1 MTLDTDAL
9 SDVLV
14 LSVREGF
21 WASSDAD
28 AFPRCI
34 YVLDSL
40 RRCHNLLGDIEL
52 TLRAWIAIWTKR
64 PQIVLFGA
72 ASAVVPWFIRLK
84 QIRLLGKVRFLV
96 LNQVSFSDD
105 LAYHVER
112 IIIYSR
118 SQISLHD
125 PRLHSRYSFIPLPAD
140 GCFNRSW
147 PASKPNTVFSGGG
160 EGRDYNS
167 LIEAVREL
175 PLRLDIVTFRPESF
189 YKADLPPNCRILGP
203 CPTDDF
209 LEAMAR
215 ASLVVIPLLPG
226 VHPHG
231 HTTIVQAQRLG
242 KVVVTTRNASVE
254 DYVTEGEDGFL
265 VEPGDVDGYRNA
277 IQRLLQDQVLLH
289 DMEKNVRAKMHLRT
303 YSNFQK
309 ELIRVCKQMMSGED

>member
-1 MTLDTDAL
+1 MSQLK
-9 SDVLV
+9 DVLV
-14 LSVREGF
+14 LSVRKGF
-21 WASSDAD
+21 WASADAE
-28 AFPRCI
+28 AFPRRL
-34 YVLDSL
+34 YVRGSL
-40 RRCHNLLGDIEL
+40 RRLHNLLGDIEL
-52 TLRAWIAIWTKR
+52 TLRALISIWTKR

-96 LNQVSFSDD
+96 LNQVSFSDV
-105 LAYHVER
+105 LAYDVER

-125 PRLHSRYSFIPLPAD
+125 PRLRMRYSFIPLPAD
-140 GCFNRSW
+140 GCFNQSW
-147 PASKPNTVFSGGG
+147 PASEPNMVFSGGG

-167 LIEAVREL
+167 LIEAVRGL
-175 PLRLDIVTFRPESF
+175 PLRLNIITYHPERLT
-189 YKADLPPNCRILGP
+189 KADLPPNCRISGP

-209 LEAMAR
+209 LAAMAR

-242 KVVVTTRNASVE
+242 KVVVTTQNASVE

-265 VEPGDVDGYRNA
+265 VEPGDVAGYSNA
-277 IQRLLQDQVLLH
+277 IHRLLQDQVLLH
-289 DMEKNVRAKMHLRT
+289 DMEKNVRAKMHLLT
-303 YSNFQK
+303 YSNFHK
-309 ELIRVCKQMMSGED
+309 ELIRVCKQMMSAEDYL

>member
-1 MTLDTDAL
+1 MSQLK
-9 SDVLV
+9 DVLV
-14 LSVREGF
+14 LSVRKGF
-21 WASSDAD
+21 WASSDAK

-34 YVLDSL
+34 YVFDGL
-40 RRCHNLLGDIEL
+40 RRRHKLLGDIEL
-52 TLRAWIAIWTKR
+52 TLRAWIAIWIKR

-72 ASAVVPWFIRLK
+72 ASAVVPWFIHLK
-84 QIRLLGKVRFLV
+84 QMRLLGKVRFLV
-96 LNQVSFSDD
+96 LNQVSFTDD
-105 LAYHVER
+105 LAYHIER

-125 PRLHSRYSFIPLPAD
+125 PRLHPRYSFIPLPAD

-147 PASKPNTVFSGGG
+147 PASEPNMVFSGGG

-167 LIEAVREL
+167 LIEAVKEL
-175 PLRLDIVTFRPESF
+175 PLRLDIIAFRPESF
-189 YKADLPPNCRILGP
+189 NNADLPSNCRILGP

-209 LEAMAR
+209 LGAMAR
-215 ASLVVIPLLPG
+215 AAFVVIPLLPG

-242 KVVVTTRNASVE
+242 KVIVTTRNASVE

-265 VEPGDVDGYRNA
+265 VEPGDVGGYRNA

-289 DMEKNVRAKMHLRT
+289 NMEKNVRAKMHLLT

-309 ELIRVCKQMMSGED
+309 ELIRVCKQMMSEDDCL